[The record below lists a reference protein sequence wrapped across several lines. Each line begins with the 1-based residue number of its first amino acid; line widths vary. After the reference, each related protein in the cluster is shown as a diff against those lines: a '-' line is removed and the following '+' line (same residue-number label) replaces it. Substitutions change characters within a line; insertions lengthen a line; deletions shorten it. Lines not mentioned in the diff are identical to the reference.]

1 MKNTELFYR
10 KAKKFQDKRAEIDAK
25 YEKDLQ
31 DLKKYEGSSGYTE
44 EVKEIRKKY
53 EKDLQD
59 LITES
64 RPDFY
69 TVLRSMS
76 EKIEHR
82 SIPAPSIDM
91 INSLKLLEMKS
102 HLTLEECSMIAES
115 VKENPIAVGVVSDIA
130 FDKELTPTKNYF
142 NNLCPI
148 MSNQTATSILRGLR
162 TDIEDFLQY
171 NTTKISRLVE
181 KHNNEKY
188 GSYVTVKNN
197 KRPLFSSPSEFYD
210 YVGLSGEEYE
220 KFSAIVDY
228 EQNDIE

>member
-10 KAKKFQDKRAEIDAK
+10 KAKRFQDKRNEIDTK

-31 DLKKYEGSSGYTE
+31 ALEKYKGSSGYDE

-53 EKDLQD
+53 EKDLQE
-59 LITES
+59 LIKES

-91 INSLKLLEMKS
+91 INNLKLLEMKS

-115 VKENPIAVGVVSDIA
+115 VKDNPIAVGVVSDIA
-130 FDKELTPTKNYF
+130 FDKKVVASLHHFDY
-142 NNLCPI
+142 LCPI
-148 MSNQTATSILRGLR
+148 MSNNAASDIVKGLQR
-162 TDIEDFLQY
+162 DIEDFLQF
-171 NTTKISRLVE
+171 NTTKASRLASDYQFN
-181 KHNNEKY
+181 HY
-188 GSYVTVKNN
+188 GNTGSNAT
-197 KRPLFSSPSEFYD
+197 KRNLFSSQSEFYD
-210 YVGLSGEEYE
+210 SVGLSGDTFS
-220 KFSAIVDY
+220 KFSAIVDH